1 MPEGRIPFKDAADLA
16 VLDTSATEPNYNP
29 IMRER
34 LKDPAS
40 DDDGREETVYTD
52 VRCGLEHDRSELQR
66 MSRSSNIPDGALG
79 LFVHMRDMRRG
90 DGTTSY
96 VRADGSLIFL
106 NARLIRTVARGG
118 NVVETFDGNPKPQM
132 YCIEIRPLQ
141 SSLGRGG
148 PNLQLML
155 FADRP
160 KGRA

>member
-1 MPEGRIPFKDAADLA
+1 MPQGRIPFKDSADLA
-16 VLDTSATEPNYNP
+16 VLNVLATAGNYNP

-40 DDDGREETVYTD
+40 DDDGREETVYTG
-52 VRCGLEHDRSELQR
+52 VRCGLEHDRSEMQR
-66 MSRSSNIPDGALG
+66 MIRSGNIPDGALG
-79 LFVHMRDMRRG
+79 LMVHMRDMRRG
-90 DGTTSY
+90 NGTISY

-141 SSLGRGG
+141 SSLGRRG
-148 PNLQLML
+148 PNLQLMV
-155 FADRP
+155 FADRQ